1 MTKAHSQ
8 TNRVSLWKL
17 FPPWFIPI
25 SGGRVVQVATVE
37 CACKRSMVCCT
48 LRHYWTV
55 CGNQPTTCH
64 DFSGCSPYL
73 WHTGC
78 KRVTDI
84 ETRRGPQPF
93 LREISCSHPLY
104 SFCERIVE
112 SVILFILFFM
122 ENGLTRYEIW
132 VSERAFRLIFRREN
146 FICMFSLFDFNKKS
160 TIYDLVAFD
169 LYPPWYSEK
178 CVAIEIFNSIRIY
191 VAIFRIN
198 IKNLAPDSRRRSWWI
213 KNDACVESSWNMKLW
228 RE

>member
-78 KRVTDI
+78 KRWPISRLDEGLSPSFERYRAAI
-84 ETRRGPQPF
+84 L
-93 LREISCSHPLY
+93 LRANSRKRY
-104 SFCERIVE
+104 SVY
-112 SVILFILFFM
+112 SVFY
-122 ENGLTRYEIW
+122 GKRVDTIW
-132 VSERAFRLIFRREN
+132 NLGFGKS
-146 FICMFSLFDFNKKS
+146 FS
-160 TIYDLVAFD
+160 
-169 LYPPWYSEK
+169 
-178 CVAIEIFNSIRIY
+178 
-191 VAIFRIN
+191 IN
-198 IKNLAPDSRRRSWWI
+198 I
-213 KNDACVESSWNMKLW
+213 SSGKFYLHVFIVWL
-228 RE
+228 

>member
-132 VSERAFRLIFRREN
+132 VSERAFRLIFRRKIL
-146 FICMFSLFDFNKKS
+146 FACFHCLTLIKSQLPTIWSLL
-160 TIYDLVAFD
+160 I
-169 LYPPWYSEK
+169 
-178 CVAIEIFNSIRIY
+178 SIHLDIR
-191 VAIFRIN
+191 
-198 IKNLAPDSRRRSWWI
+198 KNVLRSRFLIPFEFMSQYF
-213 KNDACVESSWNMKLW
+213 V
-228 RE
+228 